1 MRLRIAIVTA
11 LAALVA
17 AVPASASGTLQ
28 VQKVDTSSF
37 PTVRVTVQSPT
48 PGKAPDLQV
57 SENGVQVPPANVQM
71 VDPGAP
77 AAIALVIDT
86 SNSMAGTKLNDA
98 ISAAHGFVSA
108 QKNGN
113 LLGVYGFDST
123 AYPAARL
130 SPDRTEIDTAIS
142 QLGTGGAPGTALY
155 GAVKL
160 ASEDLQTAP
169 AQRRVMI
176 LITDGTSQSDTATL
190 DEAIAAAK
198 QAGVLIYT
206 VGIAT
211 SGPAQAALNKIASD
225 TGGSATSVTDSSA
238 LAGIYST
245 IESELGNSYTYMY
258 QSSVAPG
265 APMVLTLSS
274 PGLGAAREVLKAP
287 GTFVPP
293 TKSGGGLKLPTGAT
307 GRILMAA
314 LVGFFVLMAMILV
327 MAARPDVILQ
337 KRIAPYTDSK
347 KSVVVEAD
355 GEATPTSRISL
366 LHQLFISTERIIG
379 SMNFWKRMSA
389 NLEQADLPLR
399 TAELFYIQIGTAIL
413 FGFITAFILGHR
425 GLFALAALLL
435 GGLVPALYVR
445 LKARKR
451 LTLFESQLPETLI
464 TMAASLKA
472 GHAFNQSVSS
482 VVREGADPTAKEF
495 SRVLAEIQLGSNSEL
510 ALQAMADR
518 MNSYNF
524 GFVVMA
530 VNIQRTVGGS
540 LADILDMV
548 SDTVRQRQQFERK
561 VKALTAQGR
570 MSAYVLI
577 AMPFLMGLAIFALNP
592 TYMSVLFTTTMGK
605 VMVAGGLVMM
615 GIGSMIIK
623 KIVSFKE

>member
-28 VQKVDTSSF
+28 VQKVDTSAF

-57 SENGVQVPPANVQM
+57 SENGVQVPSANVQM

-160 ASEDLQTAP
+160 ASADLQTAP

-176 LITDGTSQSDTATL
+176 LITDGSSQSDTATL
-190 DEAIAAAK
+190 DEAVAAAK
-198 QAGVLIYT
+198 QAGVLVYT

-211 SGPAQAALNKIASD
+211 SGPAQAALNQIATD
-225 TGGSATSVTDSSA
+225 TGGTATSVTDSSA

-265 APMVLTLSS
+265 APLVLTLSS
-274 PGLGAAREVLKAP
+274 PGLGDAREVLKAP

-293 TKSGGGLKLPTGAT
+293 TKSSGGLKLPTGAS

-425 GLFALAALLL
+425 GLFALAAVLL
-435 GGLVPALYVR
+435 GALVPAIYVR
-445 LKARKR
+445 LKAKKR

-495 SRVLAEIQLGSNSEL
+495 SRVLAEIQLGSNSEN

>member
-1 MRLRIAIVTA
+1 M
-11 LAALVA
+11 
-17 AVPASASGTLQ
+17 
-28 VQKVDTSSF
+28 
-37 PTVRVTVQSPT
+37 TVQSPT

-57 SENGVQVPPANVQM
+57 FENGAQVPPANVQM

-98 ISAAHGFVSA
+98 IAAAHGFVSA

-113 LLGVYGFDST
+113 LLGVYGFDSS

-176 LITDGTSQSDTATL
+176 LITDGSSQSDTATL

-211 SGPAQAALNKIASD
+211 SGPAQTALNQIASD
-225 TGGSATSVTDSSA
+225 TGGTATSVTDSSA

-258 QSSVAPG
+258 QSMVAPG
-265 APMVLTLSS
+265 APLVLKLSS
-274 PGLGAAREVLKAP
+274 PGLGDAREVLKAP
-287 GTFVPP
+287 GTYVPP
-293 TKSGGGLKLPTGAT
+293 TKAGGGLKLPTGAP

-314 LVGFFVLMAMILV
+314 LVGFFVLLAMILV

-347 KSVVVEAD
+347 KSVVVESD

-399 TAELFYIQIGTAIL
+399 TAELFYIQIGTALL

-425 GLFALAALLL
+425 GLIGLAALIL
-435 GGLVPALYVR
+435 GGMVPAIYVR
-445 LKARKR
+445 LKAKKR

-472 GHAFNQSVSS
+472 GHAFNQSVAERRPRGRRSDREGVLAS
-482 VVREGADPTAKEF
+482 GRRDPAGSALRAGAGGDGRAHELVQLRLRRDGREHPAHRRRQPRRHPGHGLGHGAPAPAVRAQGEGADRAGPDVGLRADRDAVPDGPRHLRPEPDLHVGAVHDHDGQGHDRRLARDDGDRF
-495 SRVLAEIQLGSNSEL
+495 HDHQENRVL
-510 ALQAMADR
+510 
-518 MNSYNF
+518 
-524 GFVVMA
+524 
-530 VNIQRTVGGS
+530 
-540 LADILDMV
+540 
-548 SDTVRQRQQFERK
+548 
-561 VKALTAQGR
+561 QG
-570 MSAYVLI
+570 
-577 AMPFLMGLAIFALNP
+577 
-592 TYMSVLFTTTMGK
+592 
-605 VMVAGGLVMM
+605 VAAC
-615 GIGSMIIK
+615 
-623 KIVSFKE
+623 

>member
-28 VQKVDTSSF
+28 VQKVDTSAF

-57 SENGVQVPPANVQM
+57 FENGAQVPPANVQM

-98 ISAAHGFVSA
+98 IAAAHGFVSA

-176 LITDGTSQSDTATL
+176 LITDGSSQSDTATL

-198 QAGVLIYT
+198 QAGVLVYT

-211 SGPAQAALNKIASD
+211 SGPAQTALDQIASG
-225 TGGSATSVTDSSA
+225 TGGTATSVTDSSA

-258 QSSVAPG
+258 QSMVAPG
-265 APMVLTLSS
+265 APLVLKLSS
-274 PGLGAAREVLKAP
+274 PGLGDAREVLKAP
-287 GTFVPP
+287 GTYVAP
-293 TKSGGGLKLPTGAT
+293 TKAGGGLKLPTGAP

-314 LVGFFVLMAMILV
+314 LVGFFVLLAMIMM

-347 KSVVVEAD
+347 KSVVVEPD
-355 GEATPTSRISL
+355 GEATATSRISL

-399 TAELFYIQIGTAIL
+399 TAELFYIQIGTALL

-425 GLFALAALLL
+425 GLIGLAALIL
-435 GGLVPALYVR
+435 GGMVPAIYVR
-445 LKARKR
+445 LKAKKR

-472 GHAFNQSVSS
+472 GHAFNQSVAS

-495 SRVLAEIQLGSNSEL
+495 SRVVAEIQLGAPSEQ
-510 ALQAMADR
+510 ALQAMAER

-605 VMVAGGLVMM
+605 VMIAGSLVMM
-615 GIGSMIIK
+615 AIGSMIIK